1 MAMTYNKLWPRFAL
15 PWISFA
21 VLWAEIAPYAAFPG
35 PYLQRLLFGIL
46 GGFVAAG
53 LGFIVKDRLMRVV
66 LQRLH
71 RVIRRER
78 RGLTP
83 GRYAQ

>member
-1 MAMTYNKLWPRFAL
+1 
-15 PWISFA
+15 
-21 VLWAEIAPYAAFPG
+21 
-35 PYLQRLLFGIL
+35 LFGIL